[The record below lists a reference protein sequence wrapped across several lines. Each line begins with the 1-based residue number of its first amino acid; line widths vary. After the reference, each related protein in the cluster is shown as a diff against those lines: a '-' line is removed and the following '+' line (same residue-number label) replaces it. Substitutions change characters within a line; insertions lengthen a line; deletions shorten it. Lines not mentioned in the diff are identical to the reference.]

1 MSEHGL
7 PQRKVEGL
15 ALVVAAAALAVAASI
30 GVAWSAGFD
39 AVAHELTHP
48 HWRWLVVALGG
59 EAVAYL
65 GYALAYR
72 EVARVE
78 DGLRLPRRGTVALVA
93 AGFAPFAAG
102 GGFHVDL
109 HALRRSGVEPR
120 EARVRVLG
128 LGALEYAVLGP
139 AACATAI
146 FLLQHGTNVQ
156 GGLTWP
162 WAVAVPVGFVLAG
175 LALPFRDRLRGRGL
189 REAVAHG
196 LDAVWMLRCVVVR
209 PRDHGVAALAG
220 TALYWFGDMVALWA
234 CLYAFLGHAPG
245 IPELVLGYATGY
257 ALTRRTLPLGG
268 AGAVEALLPF
278 ALSWMGM
285 PLAVAVLGVF
295 AYRVFNLW
303 LPLVPALAAVSHVR
317 ELPARLEP

>member
-1 MSEHGL
+1 MAKHGL
-7 PQRKVEGL
+7 PQRKLEGA
-15 ALVVAAAALAVAASI
+15 ALVAAAAVLAFAASF
-30 GVAWSAGFD
+30 GVAWAAGFD
-39 AVAHELTHP
+39 RVAHALTHP
-48 HWRWLVVALGG
+48 HWPWIFVALGG
-59 EAVAYL
+59 EALAYL

-78 DGLRLPRRGTVALVA
+78 GGAKLPPRGAVALVA
-93 AGFAPFAAG
+93 AGFAPFVAG

-109 HALRRSGVEPR
+109 HALLRSGVAPR

-128 LGALEYAVLGP
+128 LGALEYAVLAP

-146 FLLQHGTNVQ
+146 FLLQNGTNVQ

-162 WAVAVPVGFVLAG
+162 WAVAVPAGFVAAG
-175 LALPFRDRLRGRGL
+175 IALPFRERLRGKGVREGIAHALDGVDVLRGVL
-189 REAVAHG
+189 FRPRAHG
-196 LDAVWMLRCVVVR
+196 A
-209 PRDHGVAALAG
+209 AALTG
-220 TALYWFGDMVALWA
+220 TALYWFGDMIALWA
-234 CLYAFLGHAPG
+234 CLYAFLGHAPW
-245 IPELVLGYATGY
+245 IPHLILGYATGY

-295 AYRVFNLW
+295 TYRFFNLW
-303 LPLVPALAAVSHVR
+303 LPLIPALAAVSHVR
-317 ELPARLEP
+317 DLPARLEA